1 MIEATRKQRR
11 RVVLLVETST
21 SYGRSLLSGI
31 VRFVR
36 MHDDWSIYLEQRDL
50 TASPPSWL
58 RDWKGDGI
66 LSRVTTP
73 ELIEM
78 VSNTGVPV
86 VDLTDRFESR
96 GFPQVRT
103 DDESVGRMAAEH
115 LIERGFKRF
124 GFVGFPNEA
133 WSARRQAGFES
144 YLAEKGYRCHNHYS
158 AWLDQHQSTWDRE
171 RDQLADWVRSLE
183 MPCGIMACNDVCG
196 HNVLAVCNQEGLA
209 VPEETAVVG
218 VDNDELLCMACD
230 PALSSVMVNAEGVGY
245 RAADLLSQ
253 LMEGKTPRASEQIVA
268 PLGVAVRQS
277 TDVVAIEDPTI
288 AAALQY
294 IRQNA
299 CRGISVDDVLQN
311 ASLSRSSLERK
322 VRKHLGRTP
331 QEEIRHV
338 QIKKAKEL
346 LMSTDLSAEKI
357 ANLCGFE
364 HSEYMYVVFKRH
376 VGMTPGEFRTKALL
390 G

>member
-1 MIEATRKQRR
+1 MIETIRKPRR

-36 MHDDWSIYLEQRDL
+36 MHDEWSLYLEQRDL

-58 RDWKGDGI
+58 SDWRGDGI
-66 LSRVTTP
+66 ISRVTTP
-73 ELIEM
+73 GLIET
-78 VSNTGVPV
+78 VAKTGVPV
-86 VDLTDRFESR
+86 VDLTDRYCRS
-96 GFPQVRT
+96 GLPLVRT
-103 DDESVGRMAAEH
+103 DDQLVGRMAAEH
-115 LIERGFKRF
+115 LMERGFKRF
-124 GFVGFPNEA
+124 GFVGFPHEA
-133 WSARRQAGFES
+133 WSARRLNGFQN
-144 YLAEKGYRCHNHYS
+144 YLAEHGHTCSIHNS
-158 AWLDQHQSTWDRE
+158 VWLDQHQSTWDTE
-171 RDQLADWVRSLE
+171 RDRLADWVRTLE

-218 VDNDELLCMACD
+218 VDNDELLCRACD

-245 RAADLLSQ
+245 RAAELLAT
-253 LMEGKTPRASEQIVA
+253 LMDGSIPKDSEQIIA
-268 PLGVAVRQS
+268 PLGVSVRQS

-288 AAALQY
+288 ATALQY

-299 CRGISVDDVLQN
+299 CRGISVEDVLKN

-338 QIKKAKEL
+338 QVKRAKEL
-346 LMSTDLSAEKI
+346 LTTTDLSAEKI
-357 ANLCGFE
+357 ASLCGFE

-376 VGMTPGEFRTKALL
+376 VGMTPGEFRTRSLQ